1 MMISPIS
8 RNFCLIS
15 ETETWPVIFKSGEK
29 QMANVLWYNEGLFVD
44 LPFGYVDDLTQ
55 VYDSTGNTIQYRQK
69 IKFPPKLYYPMME
82 IEQATEV
89 ITKKNLVD
97 EKDNKAKQYIENNNS
112 TTPTSY
118 TYYPNRMSQSASQSS
133 FTNLRPPP
141 KSHKKVSQKNARF
154 KEILVMTYH

>member
-1 MMISPIS
+1 MIS
-8 RNFCLIS
+8 RNFCLIL

-82 IEQATEV
+82 IEQATTEV
-89 ITKKNLVD
+89 ITKKVFFSVANSESTQCGKFRIFLPLRFYVKPYLV
-97 EKDNKAKQYIENNNS
+97 
-112 TTPTSY
+112 
-118 TYYPNRMSQSASQSS
+118 
-133 FTNLRPPP
+133 
-141 KSHKKVSQKNARF
+141 
-154 KEILVMTYH
+154 ILESLKLPF

>member
-1 MMISPIS
+1 MIS
-8 RNFCLIS
+8 RNFCLIL

-82 IEQATEV
+82 IEQATTEV
-89 ITKKNLVD
+89 ITKKVFFSV
-97 EKDNKAKQYIENNNS
+97 ANS
-112 TTPTSY
+112 E
-118 TYYPNRMSQSASQSS
+118 SS
-133 FTNLRPPP
+133 
-141 KSHKKVSQKNARF
+141 
-154 KEILVMTYH
+154 

>member
-1 MMISPIS
+1 MIS

-82 IEQATEV
+82 IEQATTEV
-89 ITKKNLVD
+89 ITKKVLFSV
-97 EKDNKAKQYIENNNS
+97 ANS
-112 TTPTSY
+112 ESTQCRKFRIFLPL
-118 TYYPNRMSQSASQSS
+118 S
-133 FTNLRPPP
+133 FYVKPIFGHWNV
-141 KSHKKVSQKNARF
+141 KVYHSGNFRNA
-154 KEILVMTYH
+154 